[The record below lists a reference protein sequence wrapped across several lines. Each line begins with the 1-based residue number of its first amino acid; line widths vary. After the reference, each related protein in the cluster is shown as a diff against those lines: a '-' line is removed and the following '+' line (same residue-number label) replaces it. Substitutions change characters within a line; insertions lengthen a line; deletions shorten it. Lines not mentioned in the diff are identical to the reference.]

1 MTIEEICNNYAV
13 KQGYDN
19 WFQLLTWRDF
29 NSHEKVQ
36 IFLEHE
42 NAVMQLIQ
50 DELKKNIIDKL
61 NNFHNKEIAGSDL
74 DMESYKIVSYK
85 LIKLKHSILNTE
97 NIK

>member
-1 MTIEEICNNYAV
+1 MIVKYAEP
-13 KQGYDN
+13 KLKN
-19 WFQLLTWRDF
+19 DF
-29 NSHEKVQ
+29 
-36 IFLEHE
+36 
-42 NAVMQLIQ
+42 
-50 DELKKNIIDKL
+50 IDKL